1 MAILGSLLIKLWM
14 PVEAP
19 LEFIPAPVN
28 TVRFQELET
37 GRDQANGKASLLQ
50 MVFGLHIMP
59 VDCQRFEKVWTQT
72 LLKTLIP

>member
-1 MAILGSLLIKLWM
+1 M

-37 GRDQANGKASLLQ
+37 GRDEANGKASLLQ

-59 VDCQRFEKVWTQT
+59 VDCQRFEKA
-72 LLKTLIP
+72 IPWQNFHSERYLSQYLPN